1 MCHPHQ
7 VVDITNDSV
16 VICLTGV
23 PHYITDATI
32 TMLVSTFGISIGEV
46 ERRFYKGIDTGERF
60 VRLKPRARTQIPD
73 FVTVGGCKILIRVI
87 QPDEVIQPFT
97 LQSIEGLGDG
107 DGEGV
112 AGGGGATS
120 SAAVPVG
127 SGASSINNG
136 NGPKSR
142 SKLGHCNGV
151 MNSAG
156 GNGNPDG
163 ALNSGIGILSNL
175 SSSSAGGG
183 AVNTFGGT
191 TDLHTSRTTEL
202 IPSGC
207 TGLTF
212 TPLCATS
219 FEARERERERE
230 RDDASTTG
238 SRREPS
244 PKIGKSLASRIS
256 TSSMIKT
263 TDEVDLGT
271 NTYLPGDP
279 LDIPTLSPPPY
290 KAPGSSSAG
299 GSTSGSI
306 ANGGRHGK
314 RDHIGE
320 NGLDAKS
327 SSQQS
332 GSGVTNGLAGAGSAS
347 SMMQKYS
354 KMHSAAG
361 AAMPSSAATMQM
373 PHRSAKTDSSTS
385 LTSSLA
391 GKSTE
396 ALKDGSGGGNK
407 RSSGGV
413 MFEEDDEDDS
423 GGGDEGGRLTGDKS
437 HRSRSSKS
445 SKGGILNQKTVNGI
459 LRKGSGPGD
468 EPVPQESK
476 RDKKSRKRDGHHKHK
491 SKSRTRLE
499 AVSETAAGGGG
510 GGGGGAGSGSGSDRE
525 GGNGGGHKEKVP
537 LSKAEARELAARK
550 AEAAKK
556 ASKGNKDSKELKHQ
570 KDLALTRDLPWCGCW
585 GNGCL

>member
-1 MCHPHQ
+1 MCRQ

-107 DGEGV
+107 DSV
-112 AGGGGATS
+112 AGAGGGGGGATS
-120 SAAVPVG
+120 SASVAAFGPAA
-127 SGASSINNG
+127 ASSSNNG

-156 GNGNPDG
+156 NANGNSS
-163 ALNSGIGILSNL
+163 LGILSTL
-175 SSSSAGGG
+175 SNSSAAGGG
-183 AVNTFGGT
+183 GINTFGGT
-191 TDLHTSRTTEL
+191 TDLLTSRTTEL
-202 IPSGC
+202 IPSGI
-207 TGLTF
+207 TGLTS
-212 TPLCATS
+212 TPLCSST
-219 FEARERERERE
+219 FESRERERE
-230 RDDASTTG
+230 RDDASASG
-238 SRREPS
+238 SRCREPS

-263 TDEVDLGT
+263 SDEVDLGT
-271 NTYLPGDP
+271 NSYLPGDP

-306 ANGGRHGK
+306 ANGGGRHGR

-320 NGLDAKS
+320 NGLNDCKS
-327 SSQQS
+327 SSQHS
-332 GSGVTNGLAGAGSAS
+332 SGVTNGLAGAGSAS

-354 KMHSAAG
+354 KMHSA
-361 AAMPSSAATMQM
+361 PSAAAAAAM

-556 ASKGNKDSKELKHQ
+556 ANKGNKDSKELKHQ

>member
-1 MCHPHQ
+1 MKTVALSPK

-97 LQSIEGLGDG
+97 LQSIEGLGDC
-107 DGEGV
+107 GV
-112 AGGGGATS
+112 GA
-120 SAAVPVG
+120 AG
-127 SGASSINNG
+127 SGASMPVCSASSSTSNNLG

-142 SKLGHCNGV
+142 AKPGHCNGV

-156 GNGNPDG
+156 NGGNTNG
-163 ALNSGIGILSNL
+163 AAGGNSGSGDGGSGGI
-175 SSSSAGGG
+175 
-183 AVNTFGGT
+183 NTFGGM
-191 TDLHTSRTTEL
+191 TDLQTSRTEMLST
-202 IPSGC
+202 GC

-212 TPLCATS
+212 APLCAS
-219 FEARERERERE
+219 SYEA
-230 RDDASTTG
+230 RDDASTSGAT
-238 SRREPS
+238 RREPS

-256 TSSMIKT
+256 SSSMIKT
-263 TDEVDLGT
+263 SSSLDRGDEVDFGAA

-306 ANGGRHGK
+306 ANGGGGGRHGK
-314 RDHIGE
+314 REHGSE
-320 NGLDAKS
+320 NGFDAKS
-327 SSQQS
+327 GSQQS
-332 GSGVTNGLAGAGSAS
+332 GSGLSGATNGLAAGAGSAAS
-347 SMMQKYS
+347 SVMQKYS
-354 KMHSAAG
+354 KVQS
-361 AAMPSSAATMQM
+361 TF
-373 PHRSAKTDSSTS
+373 HRSKTDSSTS

-407 RSSGGV
+407 RSSGGGV
-413 MFEEDDEDDS
+413 MFEDDEDDDDDS
-423 GGGDEGGRLTGDKS
+423 GGGAAEDGGGGRGDKS
-437 HRSRSSKS
+437 HRSRTSKS
-445 SKGGILNQKTVNGI
+445 SSKGRAGILNQKTVNGI

-468 EPVPQESK
+468 EPVPQDSGGGK

-499 AVSETAAGGGG
+499 AVSEGAGG
-510 GGGGGAGSGSGSDRE
+510 GGGGGAGSGSGSDKE
-525 GGNGGGHKEKVP
+525 GAGSKEKVP

-550 AEAAKK
+550 ADAAKK
-556 ASKGNKDSKELKHQ
+556 ANKANKDSKELKHQ

>member
-1 MCHPHQ
+1 M
-7 VVDITNDSV
+7 
-16 VICLTGV
+16 TGV

-107 DGEGV
+107 DSV
-112 AGGGGATS
+112 GGGSGSGCLGATS
-120 SAAVPVG
+120 SAALPTAFPPA
-127 SGASSINNG
+127 ASSSNNNG

-151 MNSAG
+151 MNST
-156 GNGNPDG
+156 GNGNG
-163 ALNSGIGILSNL
+163 HSSLGILSTL
-175 SSSSAGGG
+175 SNSSAGGG
-183 AVNTFGGT
+183 GGINTFGGT
-191 TDLHTSRTTEL
+191 TDLLTSRTTEL
-202 IPSGC
+202 IPIGT
-207 TGLTF
+207 TGLNS
-212 TPLCATS
+212 TPLCSTT
-219 FEARERERERE
+219 FEARERERERDE
-230 RDDASTTG
+230 ASASG
-238 SRREPS
+238 SRRRSPS

-256 TSSMIKT
+256 TGSMIKT
-263 TDEVDLGT
+263 SADEVDLGT
-271 NTYLPGDP
+271 NTYISGDP

-306 ANGGRHGK
+306 ANGGGLRHGGR
-314 RDHIGE
+314 RDHGNE
-320 NGLDAKS
+320 NGLDGKS

-354 KMHSAAG
+354 KMHSTSAN
-361 AAMPSSAATMQM
+361 PSSGGGTM

-407 RSSGGV
+407 RASGGV
-413 MFEEDDEDDS
+413 MFEEDEEDES
-423 GGGDEGGRLTGDKS
+423 GADEGGRDKS

-476 RDKKSRKRDGHHKHK
+476 REKKSRKRDGHHKHK

-499 AVSETAAGGGG
+499 AVSESAAGG
-510 GGGGGAGSGSGSDRE
+510 GGGGGAGSGSGSDKE
-525 GGNGGGHKEKVP
+525 GGGGNGKEKVP
-537 LSKAEARELAARK
+537 FSKSEAREMAARK

-556 ASKGNKDSKELKHQ
+556 ANKANKDSKELKHQ